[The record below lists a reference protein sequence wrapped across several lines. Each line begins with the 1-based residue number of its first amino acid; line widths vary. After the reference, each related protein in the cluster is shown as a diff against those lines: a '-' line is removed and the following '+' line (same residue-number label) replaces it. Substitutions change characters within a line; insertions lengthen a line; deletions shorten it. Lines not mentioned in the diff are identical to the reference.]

1 MSKEYF
7 YSRNICCSEITEHP
21 DHYLAKF
28 VICDFSVNGNQVA
41 LNRDTI
47 ESWMSTLVGN
57 PLVGKLVVAPKGELD
72 FSGHN
77 MKVVTR
83 KDSEGNEY
91 KTAEFDTD
99 AFGCFQSVGIEKID
113 DTDFIVAS
121 CKIWKRYPKACA
133 TILRRIESGTLN
145 TSWEIDV
152 LKAHKGI
159 VGGRMAKIIDDGVF
173 TAHCLLGA
181 NVEPAYKCSK
191 LLEVAETDFGLELA
205 NAYIEDTKEISNIES
220 NEKEAKN
227 LELNKDKETQTAQ
240 VEPTEPE
247 QAEQTPAGEPDAAPA
262 TEPTTPAEPDVQTS
276 EEGGETPPP
285 TEPETG
291 AEPAGEPEPEST
303 HETSSLTGH
312 DLYEKLNEAVVKFN
326 SDMYLAEVFPED
338 HTIWCKKF
346 GRCMNDLDY
355 IMFSYTV
362 EGNDVSLGEPQNIT
376 LTVSISDVNT
386 KIAELNNTIASL
398 NTELQSVKEEVA
410 SLTPYKD
417 QAEKAEAEKAAAELA
432 QKKEDLRQ
440 YAISSK
446 MITEAEV
453 SEGGDYASLIENL
466 DETGIKSVIAERCV
480 EAAKKAP
487 AEKKIET
494 SEVHKPES
502 IKLNLNETKY
512 DANASDVKSIMRKVI
527 WGE

>member
-83 KDSEGNEY
+83 KDDDGNEY

-99 AFGCFQSVGIEKID
+99 AFGSFQSVGIEKID

-227 LELNKDKETQTAQ
+227 LKLNKDKETQTAQ
-240 VEPTEPE
+240 VENPTE
-247 QAEQTPAGEPDAAPA
+247 
-262 TEPTTPAEPDVQTS
+262 
-276 EEGGETPPP
+276 

-291 AEPAGEPEPEST
+291 TEPAGEPEPEST
-303 HETSSLTGH
+303 TETSSLTDR
-312 DLYEKLNEAVVKFN
+312 DLYMKLEDAVSKIS
-326 SDMYLAEVFPED
+326 SDYYMTDVFPED
-338 HTIWCKKF
+338 HTIWCKKW
-346 GRCMNDLDY
+346 GYTNELDY
-355 IMFSYTV
+355 IMFPYTV
-362 EGNDVSLGEPQNIT
+362 EGDEVSLGEPQNIT

-398 NTELQSVKEEVA
+398 NTELQSAKEEVA

-417 QAEKAEAEKAAAELA
+417 QAEKEEAEKAAAELA

-440 YAISSK
+440 YAISSN

-453 SEGGDYASLIENL
+453 SEGGNYASLIEDLN
-466 DETGIKSVIAERCV
+466 ETGIKSVIAERCV
-480 EAAKKAP
+480 EAAKKAS

-494 SEVHKPES
+494 SEVHKSES

-512 DANASDVKSIMRKVI
+512 NTTNANKRDAWREYLGK
-527 WGE
+527 

>member
-41 LNRDTI
+41 LNRETI
-47 ESWMSTLVGN
+47 ERWMSTLVGN

-83 KDSEGNEY
+83 KDADGNEY

-99 AFGCFQSVGIEKID
+99 AFGSFQSVGIEKID

-220 NEKEAKN
+220 NETDAEKLK
-227 LELNKDKETQTAQ
+227 LNKDKETQTAQ
-240 VEPTEPE
+240 VENPTETE
-247 QAEQTPAGEPDAAPA
+247 QAEQTATEST

-285 TEPETG
+285 TEPETST
-291 AEPAGEPEPEST
+291 EPAGEPEPEST
-303 HETSSLTGH
+303 TETSSLTGR
-312 DLYEKLNEAVVKFN
+312 DLYMKLEDAVSKIS
-326 SDMYLAEVFPED
+326 SDYYMTDMFPED
-338 HTIWCKKF
+338 HTIWCKKW
-346 GRCMNDLDY
+346 GYMNELDY
-355 IMFSYTV
+355 IMFPYTV
-362 EGNDVSLGEPQNIT
+362 EGDEVSLGEPQNIT
-376 LTVSISDVNT
+376 LTVSVSQVNT
-386 KIAELNNTIASL
+386 KIDELNKTVASL
-398 NTELQSVKEEVA
+398 NTELQSAKDEIAE
-410 SLTPYKD
+410 LTPYKE
-417 QAEKAEAEKAAAELA
+417 QAEKAAAEKAEAELA
-432 QKKEDLRQ
+432 QKKENLRQ

-446 MITEAEV
+446 MITEAELTG
-453 SEGGDYASLIENL
+453 EGEFASMIENL
-466 DETGIKSVIAERCV
+466 DEAGINGVIASRCV

-494 SEVHKPES
+494 SEVHKSES

-512 DANASDVKSIMRKVI
+512 NTTNANKRDAWREYLGK
-527 WGE
+527 

>member
-83 KDSEGNEY
+83 KDDDGNEY

-99 AFGCFQSVGIEKID
+99 AFGSFQSVGIEKID

-227 LELNKDKETQTAQ
+227 LKLNKDKETQTAQ
-240 VEPTEPE
+240 VEPTKPE
-247 QAEQTPAGEPDAAPA
+247 QAEKTPVGEPDAAPVI
-262 TEPTTPAEPDVQTS
+262 EPTTPAEPDVQTS

-291 AEPAGEPEPEST
+291 TELAGEPEPAP
-303 HETSSLTGH
+303 ETSSLTGR
-312 DLYEKLNEAVVKFN
+312 DLYMKLEDAVSKIS
-326 SDMYLAEVFPED
+326 SDYYMTDMFPED
-338 HTIWCKKF
+338 HTIWCKKW
-346 GRCMNDLDY
+346 GYMNELDY
-355 IMFSYTV
+355 IMFPYTV
-362 EGNDVSLGEPQNIT
+362 EGDEVSLGEPQNIT
-376 LTVSISDVNT
+376 LTVSVSQVNT
-386 KIAELNNTIASL
+386 KIDELNKTVASL
-398 NTELQSVKEEVA
+398 NTELQSAKDEIAE
-410 SLTPYKD
+410 LTPYKE
-417 QAEKAEAEKAAAELA
+417 QAEKAAAEKAEAELA
-432 QKKEDLRQ
+432 QRKENLRQ

-446 MITEAEV
+446 MITEAELTG
-453 SEGGDYASLIENL
+453 EGEFASMIENL
-466 DETGIKSVIAERCV
+466 DEAGINGVIASRCV
-480 EAAKKAP
+480 EAAKNAKP

-512 DANASDVKSIMRKVI
+512 NTTNANERDAWREYLGK
-527 WGE
+527 

>member
-28 VICDFSVNGNQVA
+28 VICDFSVNGNQTA

-47 ESWMSTLVGN
+47 ENWMDTLVGN
-57 PLVGKLVVAPKGELD
+57 PLVGKLVVAPRGELD

-77 MKVVTR
+77 MKIVTR
-83 KDSEGNEY
+83 KDNDGNEY

-99 AFGCFQSVGIEKID
+99 AFGSFQSVDIEKID

-133 TILRRIESGTLN
+133 TILRRIENGTLN

-152 LKAHKGI
+152 LQSHKGI
-159 VGGRMAKIIDDGVF
+159 VDGRMAKIIDDGVF

-205 NAYIEDTKEISNIES
+205 NAYIEDTKEISNKES

-240 VEPTEPE
+240 VENPTAE
-247 QAEQTPAGEPDAAPA
+247 QAEQNPAEVQTA
-262 TEPTTPAEPDVQTS
+262 EPTTPAEPDVQTS

-285 TEPETG
+285 
-291 AEPAGEPEPEST
+291 AEPDGEPEPEPEST
-303 HETSSLTGH
+303 PETSALTGH
-312 DLYEKLNEAVVKFN
+312 DLYGKLSEAVRKFN
-326 SDMYLAEVFPED
+326 SDMYLVDIFPEE
-338 HTIWCKKF
+338 HNIWCKNF
-346 GRCMNDLDY
+346 SNRMNDLDY

-362 EGNDVSLGEPQNIT
+362 EGNEVSLGEPQNIT
-376 LTVSISDVNT
+376 LTVSVSQVNT
-386 KIAELNNTIASL
+386 KIDELNKTVASL
-398 NTELQSVKEEVA
+398 NTELQSAKDEIAE
-410 SLTPYKD
+410 LTPYKE
-417 QAEKAEAEKAAAELA
+417 QAEKAAAEKAEAELA
-432 QKKEDLRQ
+432 QKKENLRQ

-446 MITEAEV
+446 MITEAELTG
-453 SEGGDYASLIENL
+453 EGEFASMIENL
-466 DETGIKSVIAERCV
+466 DEAGINGVIASRCV
-480 EAAKKAP
+480 EAAKNAKP
-487 AEKKIET
+487 AEKTVET
-494 SEVHKPES
+494 SEVHKPEV
-502 IKLNLNETKY
+502 KVNLNESKY
-512 DANASDVKSIMRKVI
+512 TDSAKKQRDAWREYLGK
-527 WGE
+527 

>member
-41 LNRDTI
+41 LNRETI
-47 ESWMSTLVGN
+47 ERWMSTLVGN

-83 KDSEGNEY
+83 KDADGNEY

-99 AFGCFQSVGIEKID
+99 AFGSFQSVGIEKID

-227 LELNKDKETQTAQ
+227 LKLNKDKETQTAQ
-240 VEPTEPE
+240 VENPTETE
-247 QAEQTPAGEPDAAPA
+247 QAEQTATEST

-285 TEPETG
+285 TEPEIST
-291 AEPAGEPEPEST
+291 EPAGEPEPEST
-303 HETSSLTGH
+303 TETSSLTGR
-312 DLYEKLNEAVVKFN
+312 DLYMKLEDAVSKIS
-326 SDMYLAEVFPED
+326 SDYYMTDMFPED
-338 HTIWCKKF
+338 HTIWCKKW
-346 GRCMNDLDY
+346 GYMNELDY
-355 IMFSYTV
+355 IMFPYTV
-362 EGNDVSLGEPQNIT
+362 EGDEVSLGEPQNIT
-376 LTVSISDVNT
+376 LTVSVSQVNT
-386 KIAELNNTIASL
+386 KIDELNKTVASL
-398 NTELQSVKEEVA
+398 NTELQSAKDEIAE
-410 SLTPYKD
+410 LTPYKE
-417 QAEKAEAEKAAAELA
+417 QAEKAAAEKAEAELA
-432 QKKEDLRQ
+432 QKKENLRQ

-446 MITEAEV
+446 MITEAELTG
-453 SEGGDYASLIENL
+453 EGEFASMIENL
-466 DETGIKSVIAERCV
+466 DEAGINGVIASRCV

-494 SEVHKPES
+494 SEVHKSES

-512 DANASDVKSIMRKVI
+512 NTTNANKRDAWREYLGK
-527 WGE
+527 

>member
-57 PLVGKLVVAPKGELD
+57 PLVGKLVVVPKGELD

-83 KDSEGNEY
+83 KDDDGNEY

-99 AFGCFQSVGIEKID
+99 AFGSFQSVGIEKID

-247 QAEQTPAGEPDAAPA
+247 QAEKAA
-262 TEPTTPAEPDVQTS
+262 TESTTKPTTPAEPVIQTS

-291 AEPAGEPEPEST
+291 TEPAGDPEPAPEI
-303 HETSSLTGH
+303 SSLTGR
-312 DLYEKLNEAVVKFN
+312 DLYMKLEDAVSKIS
-326 SDMYLAEVFPED
+326 SDYYMTDMFPED
-338 HTIWCKKF
+338 HTIWCKKW
-346 GRCMNDLDY
+346 GRMNELDY
-355 IMFSYTV
+355 IMFPYTV
-362 EGNDVSLGEPQNIT
+362 EGDEVSLGEPQNIT
-376 LTVSISDVNT
+376 LTVSISQVNT
-386 KIAELNNTIASL
+386 KIAELNGTIASL
-398 NTELQSVKEEVA
+398 NTELQSAKEEVA

-432 QKKEDLRQ
+432 QKKENLRQ
-440 YAISSK
+440 YALSSK

-453 SEGGDYASLIENL
+453 SEGGNYASLIENL

-480 EAAKKAP
+480 EAAKKAHT
-487 AEKKIET
+487 EKKIET

-512 DANASDVKSIMRKVI
+512 NTTNANKRDAWREYLGK
-527 WGE
+527 

>member
-83 KDSEGNEY
+83 KDDDGNEY

-99 AFGCFQSVGIEKID
+99 AFGSFQSVGIEKID

-159 VGGRMAKIIDDGVF
+159 VDGRMAKIIDDGVF

-227 LELNKDKETQTAQ
+227 LELNKDNETQTAQ
-240 VEPTEPE
+240 VENPTETE
-247 QAEQTPAGEPDAAPA
+247 QAEKTATEST

-276 EEGGETPPP
+276 EEGGEPTPP

-291 AEPAGEPEPEST
+291 TEPAGESDPTP
-303 HETSSLTGH
+303 ETSSLTGR
-312 DLYEKLNEAVVKFN
+312 DLYMKLEDAVSKIS
-326 SDMYLAEVFPED
+326 SDYYMTDMFPED
-338 HTIWCKKF
+338 HTIWCKKW
-346 GRCMNDLDY
+346 GYMNELDY
-355 IMFSYTV
+355 IMFPYTV
-362 EGNDVSLGEPQNIT
+362 EDDEVSLGEPQNIT

-398 NTELQSVKEEVA
+398 NTELQSAKEEVA
-410 SLTPYKD
+410 SLAPYKD

-432 QKKEDLRQ
+432 QKKENLRQ
-440 YAISSK
+440 YALSSK

-453 SEGGDYASLIENL
+453 SEGGNYASLIENL

-512 DANASDVKSIMRKVI
+512 NTTNANKRDAWREYLGK
-527 WGE
+527 

>member
-28 VICDFSVNGNQVA
+28 IICDFSVNGNQVA

-83 KDSEGNEY
+83 KDDDGNEY

-99 AFGCFQSVGIEKID
+99 AFGSFQSVGIEKID

-247 QAEQTPAGEPDAAPA
+247 QAEKAA
-262 TEPTTPAEPDVQTS
+262 TESTTKPTTPAEPVIQTS

-291 AEPAGEPEPEST
+291 TEPAGDPEPAPEI
-303 HETSSLTGH
+303 SSLTGR
-312 DLYEKLNEAVVKFN
+312 DLYMKLEDAVSKIS
-326 SDMYLAEVFPED
+326 SDYYMTDMFPED
-338 HTIWCKKF
+338 HTIWCKKW
-346 GRCMNDLDY
+346 GRMNELDY
-355 IMFSYTV
+355 IMFPYTV
-362 EGNDVSLGEPQNIT
+362 EGDEVSLGEPQNIT
-376 LTVSISDVNT
+376 LTVSISQVNT
-386 KIAELNNTIASL
+386 KIAELNGTIASL
-398 NTELQSVKEEVA
+398 NTELQSAKEEVA

-432 QKKEDLRQ
+432 QKKENLRQ
-440 YAISSK
+440 YALSSK

-453 SEGGDYASLIENL
+453 SEGGNYASLIENL

-480 EAAKKAP
+480 EAAKKAHT
-487 AEKKIET
+487 EKKIET

-512 DANASDVKSIMRKVI
+512 NTTNANKRDAWREYLGK
-527 WGE
+527 

>member
-41 LNRDTI
+41 LNRETI

-83 KDSEGNEY
+83 KDDDGNEY

-99 AFGCFQSVGIEKID
+99 AFGSFQSVGIEKID

-191 LLEVAETDFGLELA
+191 
-205 NAYIEDTKEISNIES
+205 
-220 NEKEAKN
+220 
-227 LELNKDKETQTAQ
+227 Q
-240 VEPTEPE
+240 VEPTKPE
-247 QAEQTPAGEPDAAPA
+247 QAEKTPVGEPDAAPV

-291 AEPAGEPEPEST
+291 TEPAGEPEPAP
-303 HETSSLTGH
+303 ETSSLTGR
-312 DLYEKLNEAVVKFN
+312 DLYMKLEDAVSKIS
-326 SDMYLAEVFPED
+326 SDYYMTDMFPED
-338 HTIWCKKF
+338 HTIWCKKW
-346 GRCMNDLDY
+346 GYMNELDY
-355 IMFSYTV
+355 IMFPYTV
-362 EGNDVSLGEPQNIT
+362 EGDEVSLGEPQNIT
-376 LTVSISDVNT
+376 LTVSVSQVNT
-386 KIAELNNTIASL
+386 KIDELNKTVASL
-398 NTELQSVKEEVA
+398 NTELQSAKDEIAE
-410 SLTPYKD
+410 LTPYKE
-417 QAEKAEAEKAAAELA
+417 QAEKAAAEKAEAELA
-432 QKKEDLRQ
+432 QKKENLRQ

-446 MITEAEV
+446 MITEAELTG
-453 SEGGDYASLIENL
+453 EGEFASMIENL
-466 DETGIKSVIAERCV
+466 DEAGINGVIASRCV
-480 EAAKKAP
+480 EAAKDAKP
-487 AEKKIET
+487 AEKNIET

-512 DANASDVKSIMRKVI
+512 NTTNANKRDAWREYLGK
-527 WGE
+527 

>member
-83 KDSEGNEY
+83 KDDDGNEY

-99 AFGCFQSVGIEKID
+99 AFGSFQSVGIKKID

-227 LELNKDKETQTAQ
+227 LKLNKDKETQTAQ

-247 QAEQTPAGEPDAAPA
+247 QAEKAA
-262 TEPTTPAEPDVQTS
+262 TESTTKPTTPAEPVIQTS

-291 AEPAGEPEPEST
+291 TEPAGDPEPAPEI
-303 HETSSLTGH
+303 SSLTGR
-312 DLYEKLNEAVVKFN
+312 DLYMKLEDAVSKIS
-326 SDMYLAEVFPED
+326 SDYYMTDMFPED
-338 HTIWCKKF
+338 HTIWCKKW
-346 GRCMNDLDY
+346 GRMNELDY
-355 IMFSYTV
+355 IMFPYTV
-362 EGNDVSLGEPQNIT
+362 EGDEVSLGEPQNIT
-376 LTVSISDVNT
+376 LTVSISQVNT
-386 KIAELNNTIASL
+386 KIAELNGTIASL
-398 NTELQSVKEEVA
+398 NTELQSAKEEVA

-432 QKKEDLRQ
+432 QKKENLRQ
-440 YAISSK
+440 YALSSK

-453 SEGGDYASLIENL
+453 SEGGNYASLIENL

-480 EAAKKAP
+480 EAAKKAHT
-487 AEKKIET
+487 EKKIET

-512 DANASDVKSIMRKVI
+512 NTTNANKRDAWREYLGK
-527 WGE
+527 

>member
-7 YSRNICCSEITEHP
+7 YSRNICCSQIEEYS
-21 DHYLAKF
+21 DHHLAKF

-47 ESWMSTLVGN
+47 ESWMSTLIGK

-77 MKVVTR
+77 MKIVTR
-83 KDSEGNEY
+83 KDDEGNEY

-99 AFGCFQSVGIEKID
+99 AFGSFQSVGIEKID

-121 CKIWKRYPKACA
+121 CQIWKRYPKACA
-133 TILRRIESGTLN
+133 TILRRIEAGTLN

-152 LKAHKGI
+152 LKSHKGI

-205 NAYIEDTKEISNIES
+205 NAYIEDTKEISNKES

-227 LELNKDKETQTAQ
+227 LELNKDKETPTSQ
-240 VEPTEPE
+240 VESTEPE
-247 QAEQTPAGEPDAAPA
+247 QAEKTPAGEPETEPT

-285 TEPETG
+285 AEPATG
-291 AEPAGEPEPEST
+291 TEPAGEPVPAPAI
-303 HETSSLTGH
+303 SSLTCH
-312 DLYEKLNEAVVKFN
+312 DLMNKLSEAVFKVN
-326 SDMYLAEVFPED
+326 SDMYLMEMFPEE
-338 HTIWCKKF
+338 HTIWCKKY
-346 GRCMNDLDY
+346 GRMNDLDY
-355 IMFSYTV
+355 VMFSYTV
-362 EGNDVSLGEPQNIT
+362 ENGEVSLGEPQDIT
-376 LTVSISDVNT
+376 LTVSVSQVNT
-386 KIAELNNTIASL
+386 KIAELNDTIASL
-398 NTELQSVKEEVA
+398 NTELQTAKEEVA
-410 SLTPYKD
+410 SLTPYKE

-432 QKKEDLRQ
+432 QKKANLRQ
-440 YAISSK
+440 YAVSSK
-446 MITEAEV
+446 LITENEV
-453 SEGGDYASLIENL
+453 AEGGEYASLIENL
-466 DETGIKSVIAERCV
+466 DEAGIKNVIAERCV

-487 AEKKIET
+487 AEKHVET
-494 SEVHKPES
+494 SEAHKPEV
-502 IKLNLNETKY
+502 KVNLNESKYTTNGTKR
-512 DANASDVKSIMRKVI
+512 DAWREYLGK
-527 WGE
+527 

>member
-41 LNRDTI
+41 LNRETI
-47 ESWMSTLVGN
+47 ESWMGTLVGN

-83 KDSEGNEY
+83 KDADGNEY

-99 AFGCFQSVGIEKID
+99 AFGSFQSVGIEKID

-240 VEPTEPE
+240 VENPTEI
-247 QAEQTPAGEPDAAPA
+247 EQTATEST
-262 TEPTTPAEPDVQTS
+262 TEPTTPAEPDIQTS

-291 AEPAGEPEPEST
+291 TEPTGEPEHAP
-303 HETSSLTGH
+303 ETSSLTGH

-362 EGNDVSLGEPQNIT
+362 EGNEVSLGEPQHIT
-376 LTVSISDVNT
+376 LTVSISQVNA

-398 NTELQSVKEEVA
+398 NTELQSAKEEVA

-417 QAEKAEAEKAAAELA
+417 QAEKEAAEKAAAELA

-453 SEGGDYASLIENL
+453 SEGGNYASLIDNL
-466 DETGIKSVIAERCV
+466 DEAGINGVIASRCV
-480 EAAKKAP
+480 EAAKNAKP
-487 AEKKIET
+487 AEKNIET

-512 DANASDVKSIMRKVI
+512 STTNANKRDAWREYLGK
-527 WGE
+527 

>member
-83 KDSEGNEY
+83 KDDDGNEY

-99 AFGCFQSVGIEKID
+99 AFGSFQSVGIEKID

-205 NAYIEDTKEISNIES
+205 NAYIEDTKGISNIEF

-227 LELNKDKETQTAQ
+227 LKLNKDKETQTAQ
-240 VEPTEPE
+240 VEPTESE
-247 QAEQTPAGEPDAAPA
+247 QAEKTPVGEPDAAPV

-285 TEPETG
+285 TEL
-291 AEPAGEPEPEST
+291 AGEPEPAP
-303 HETSSLTGH
+303 ETSSLTGR
-312 DLYEKLNEAVVKFN
+312 DLYMKLEDAVSKIS
-326 SDMYLAEVFPED
+326 SDYYMTDMFPED
-338 HTIWCKKF
+338 HTIWCKKW
-346 GRCMNDLDY
+346 GYMNELDY
-355 IMFSYTV
+355 IMFPYTV
-362 EGNDVSLGEPQNIT
+362 EGDEVSLGEPQNIT
-376 LTVSISDVNT
+376 LTVSVSQVNT
-386 KIAELNNTIASL
+386 KIDELNKTVASL
-398 NTELQSVKEEVA
+398 NTELQSAKDEIAE
-410 SLTPYKD
+410 LTPYKE
-417 QAEKAEAEKAAAELA
+417 QAEKAAAEKAEAELA
-432 QKKEDLRQ
+432 QRKENLRQ

-446 MITEAEV
+446 MITEAELTG
-453 SEGGDYASLIENL
+453 EGEFASMIENL
-466 DETGIKSVIAERCV
+466 DEAGINGVIASRCV
-480 EAAKKAP
+480 EAAKNAKP

-512 DANASDVKSIMRKVI
+512 NTTNANKRDAWREYLGK
-527 WGE
+527 

>member
-83 KDSEGNEY
+83 KDDDGNEY

-99 AFGCFQSVGIEKID
+99 AFGSFQSVGIEKID

-159 VGGRMAKIIDDGVF
+159 VDGRMAKIIDDGVF

-227 LELNKDKETQTAQ
+227 LELNKDKGTQTAQ
-240 VEPTEPE
+240 VENQTETE
-247 QAEQTPAGEPDAAPA
+247 QAEQTTTEST

-291 AEPAGEPEPEST
+291 TEPAP
-303 HETSSLTGH
+303 ETSSLTGR
-312 DLYEKLNEAVVKFN
+312 DLYMKLEDAVSKIS
-326 SDMYLAEVFPED
+326 SDYYMTDMFPED
-338 HTIWCKKF
+338 HTIWCKKW
-346 GRCMNDLDY
+346 GYMNELDY
-355 IMFSYTV
+355 IMFPYTV
-362 EGNDVSLGEPQNIT
+362 EGDEVSLGEPQNIT

-398 NTELQSVKEEVA
+398 NTELQSAKEKVA
-410 SLTPYKD
+410 SLAPYKD

-440 YAISSK
+440 YALSSK

-453 SEGGDYASLIENL
+453 SEGGNYASLIENL

-487 AEKKIET
+487 VEKKIET

-512 DANASDVKSIMRKVI
+512 NTTNANKRDAWREYLGK
-527 WGE
+527 

>member
-83 KDSEGNEY
+83 KDDDGNEY

-99 AFGCFQSVGIEKID
+99 AFGSFQSVGIEKID

-220 NEKEAKN
+220 NKKEAKN
-227 LELNKDKETQTAQ
+227 LKLNKDKETQTAQ
-240 VEPTEPE
+240 VEPTKTE
-247 QAEQTPAGEPDAAPA
+247 QAEKTPVGEPDAAPV

-276 EEGGETPPP
+276 EEGGGTPPP
-285 TEPETG
+285 TEPAG
-291 AEPAGEPEPEST
+291 DPEPAPEI
-303 HETSSLTGH
+303 SSLTGR
-312 DLYEKLNEAVVKFN
+312 DLYMKLEDAVSKIS
-326 SDMYLAEVFPED
+326 SDYYMTDMFPED
-338 HTIWCKKF
+338 HTIWCKKW
-346 GRCMNDLDY
+346 GRMNELDY
-355 IMFSYTV
+355 IMFPYTV
-362 EGNDVSLGEPQNIT
+362 EGDEVSLGEPQNIT
-376 LTVSISDVNT
+376 LTVSVSQVNT
-386 KIAELNNTIASL
+386 KIDELNKTVASL
-398 NTELQSVKEEVA
+398 NTELQSAKDEIAE
-410 SLTPYKD
+410 LTPYKE
-417 QAEKAEAEKAAAELA
+417 QAEKAAAEKAEAELA
-432 QKKEDLRQ
+432 QRKENLRQ

-446 MITEAEV
+446 MITEAELTG
-453 SEGGDYASLIENL
+453 EGEFASMIENL
-466 DETGIKSVIAERCV
+466 DEAGINGVIASRCV
-480 EAAKKAP
+480 EAAKNAKP

-512 DANASDVKSIMRKVI
+512 NTTNANKRDAWREYLGK
-527 WGE
+527 

>member
-83 KDSEGNEY
+83 KDNDGNEY

-99 AFGCFQSVGIEKID
+99 AFGSFQSVGIERID

-205 NAYIEDTKEISNIES
+205 NAYIEDTKEISNTES

-240 VEPTEPE
+240 VEPTP
-247 QAEQTPAGEPDAAPA
+247 
-262 TEPTTPAEPDVQTS
+262 
-276 EEGGETPPP
+276 
-285 TEPETG
+285 
-291 AEPAGEPEPEST
+291 
-303 HETSSLTGH
+303 ETSSLTV
-312 DLYEKLNEAVVKFN
+312 DDIMSKLQMEVRKIN
-326 SDMYLAEVFPED
+326 SDMYLVEMFPED
-338 HTIWCKKF
+338 HTIWCKKY
-346 GRCMNDLDY
+346 GPINDLDY
-355 IMFSYTV
+355 IMFPYTV
-362 EGNDVSLGEPQNIT
+362 EGNEVSLGEPQNIT
-376 LTVSISDVNT
+376 LVVSISQVNT
-386 KIAELNNTIASL
+386 KIAELNSTIASL
-398 NTELQSVKEEVA
+398 NTELQSAKEEVA

-417 QAEKAEAEKAAAELA
+417 QAEKEEAEKAAAELA

-440 YAISSK
+440 YALSSK

-453 SEGGDYASLIENL
+453 SEGGNHASLIENL

-480 EAAKKAP
+480 EAAKKAS

-494 SEVHKPES
+494 SEVHKSES

-512 DANASDVKSIMRKVI
+512 NTTSANKRDAWREYLGK
-527 WGE
+527 

>member
-83 KDSEGNEY
+83 KDDDGNEY

-99 AFGCFQSVGIEKID
+99 AFGSFQSVGIEKID

-247 QAEQTPAGEPDAAPA
+247 QAEKAA
-262 TEPTTPAEPDVQTS
+262 TESTTKPTTPAEPVIQTS

-291 AEPAGEPEPEST
+291 TEPAGDPEPAPEI
-303 HETSSLTGH
+303 SSLTGR
-312 DLYEKLNEAVVKFN
+312 DLYMKLEDAVSKIS
-326 SDMYLAEVFPED
+326 SDYYMTDMFPED
-338 HTIWCKKF
+338 HTIWCKKW
-346 GRCMNDLDY
+346 GRMNELDY
-355 IMFSYTV
+355 IMFPYTV
-362 EGNDVSLGEPQNIT
+362 EGDEVSLGEPQNIT
-376 LTVSISDVNT
+376 LTVSISQVNT
-386 KIAELNNTIASL
+386 KIAELNGTIASL
-398 NTELQSVKEEVA
+398 NTELQSAKEEVA

-432 QKKEDLRQ
+432 QKKENLRQ
-440 YAISSK
+440 YALSSK

-453 SEGGDYASLIENL
+453 SEGGNYASLIDNL

-512 DANASDVKSIMRKVI
+512 NTTSANKRDAWREYLGK
-527 WGE
+527 

>member
-28 VICDFSVNGNQVA
+28 IICDFSVNGNQVA
-41 LNRDTI
+41 LNRETI

-83 KDSEGNEY
+83 KDADGNEY

-99 AFGCFQSVGIEKID
+99 AFGSFQSVGIEKID

-227 LELNKDKETQTAQ
+227 LELNKDKETQAAQ
-240 VEPTEPE
+240 VENQTETE
-247 QAEQTPAGEPDAAPA
+247 QAEQTTTEST

-285 TEPETG
+285 TEPETST
-291 AEPAGEPEPEST
+291 EPAGEPEPEST
-303 HETSSLTGH
+303 TETSSLTGR
-312 DLYEKLNEAVVKFN
+312 DLYMKLEDAVSKIS
-326 SDMYLAEVFPED
+326 SDYYMTDMFPED
-338 HTIWCKKF
+338 HTIWCKKW
-346 GRCMNDLDY
+346 GYMNELDY
-355 IMFSYTV
+355 IMFPYTV
-362 EGNDVSLGEPQNIT
+362 EGDEVSLDEPQNIT
-376 LTVSISDVNT
+376 LTVSVSQVNT
-386 KIAELNNTIASL
+386 KIDELNKTVASL
-398 NTELQSVKEEVA
+398 NTELQSAKDEIAE
-410 SLTPYKD
+410 LTPYKE
-417 QAEKAEAEKAAAELA
+417 QAEKAAAEKAEAELA
-432 QKKEDLRQ
+432 QKKENLRQ

-446 MITEAEV
+446 MITEAELTG
-453 SEGGDYASLIENL
+453 EGEFASMIENL
-466 DETGIKSVIAERCV
+466 DEAGINGVIASRCV
-480 EAAKKAP
+480 EAAKNAKP
-487 AEKKIET
+487 AEKNIET

-512 DANASDVKSIMRKVI
+512 NTTNANKRDAWREYLGK
-527 WGE
+527 

>member
-28 VICDFSVNGNQVA
+28 IICDFSVNGNQVA
-41 LNRDTI
+41 LNRETI

-83 KDSEGNEY
+83 KDADGNEY

-99 AFGCFQSVGIEKID
+99 AFGSFQSVGIEKID

-227 LELNKDKETQTAQ
+227 LELNKDKETQAAQ
-240 VEPTEPE
+240 VENQTETE
-247 QAEQTPAGEPDAAPA
+247 QAEQTTTEST

-285 TEPETG
+285 TEPETST
-291 AEPAGEPEPEST
+291 EPAGEPEPEST
-303 HETSSLTGH
+303 TETSSLTGR
-312 DLYEKLNEAVVKFN
+312 DLYMKLEDAVSKIS
-326 SDMYLAEVFPED
+326 SDYYMTDMFPED
-338 HTIWCKKF
+338 HTIWCKKW
-346 GRCMNDLDY
+346 GYMNELDY
-355 IMFSYTV
+355 IMFPYTV
-362 EGNDVSLGEPQNIT
+362 EGDEVSLGEPQNIT
-376 LTVSISDVNT
+376 LTVSVSQVNT
-386 KIAELNNTIASL
+386 KIDELNKTVASL
-398 NTELQSVKEEVA
+398 NTELQSAKDEIAE
-410 SLTPYKD
+410 LTPYKE
-417 QAEKAEAEKAAAELA
+417 QAEKAVAEKAEAELA
-432 QKKEDLRQ
+432 QKKENLRQ

-446 MITEAEV
+446 MITEAELTG
-453 SEGGDYASLIENL
+453 EGEFASMIENL
-466 DETGIKSVIAERCV
+466 DEAGINGVIASRCV
-480 EAAKKAP
+480 EAAKNAKP
-487 AEKKIET
+487 AEKNIET

-512 DANASDVKSIMRKVI
+512 NTTNANKRDAWREYLGK
-527 WGE
+527 

>member
-41 LNRDTI
+41 LNRETI

-83 KDSEGNEY
+83 KDADGNEY

-99 AFGCFQSVGIEKID
+99 AFGSFQSVGIEKID

-240 VEPTEPE
+240 VENPTEI
-247 QAEQTPAGEPDAAPA
+247 EQTATEST
-262 TEPTTPAEPDVQTS
+262 TEPTTPAEPDIQTS

-291 AEPAGEPEPEST
+291 TEPTGEPEPAP
-303 HETSSLTGH
+303 ETSSLTGH

-362 EGNDVSLGEPQNIT
+362 EGNEVSLGEPQHIT

-386 KIAELNNTIASL
+386 KIAELNSTIASL

-440 YAISSK
+440 YAISSR

-453 SEGGDYASLIENL
+453 SEDGNYASLIENL

-512 DANASDVKSIMRKVI
+512 NTTNANKRDAWREYLGK
-527 WGE
+527 

>member
-41 LNRDTI
+41 LNRETI

-83 KDSEGNEY
+83 KDADGNEY

-99 AFGCFQSVGIEKID
+99 AFGSFQSVGIEKID

-227 LELNKDKETQTAQ
+227 LKLNKNKETQTAQ
-240 VEPTEPE
+240 IENPTEIE
-247 QAEQTPAGEPDAAPA
+247 QAEQTATEST

-291 AEPAGEPEPEST
+291 TEPAGEHEPAP
-303 HETSSLTGH
+303 ETSSLTGR
-312 DLYEKLNEAVVKFN
+312 DLYMKLEDAVSKIS
-326 SDMYLAEVFPED
+326 SDYYMTDMFPED
-338 HTIWCKKF
+338 HTIWCKKC
-346 GRCMNDLDY
+346 GYMNELDY
-355 IMFSYTV
+355 IMFPYTV
-362 EGNDVSLGEPQNIT
+362 EGDEVSLGEPQNIT

-398 NTELQSVKEEVA
+398 NTELQSAKEKVA
-410 SLTPYKD
+410 SLAPYKD

-440 YAISSK
+440 YALSSK

-453 SEGGDYASLIENL
+453 SEGGNYASLIENL

-494 SEVHKPES
+494 SEVYKPES

-512 DANASDVKSIMRKVI
+512 NTTSANKRDAWREYLGK
-527 WGE
+527 E

>member
-41 LNRDTI
+41 LNRETI

-83 KDSEGNEY
+83 KDADGNEY

-99 AFGCFQSVGIEKID
+99 AFGSFQSVGIEKID

-227 LELNKDKETQTAQ
+227 LKLNKDKETQTAQ
-240 VEPTEPE
+240 VENPTETE
-247 QAEQTPAGEPDAAPA
+247 QAEQTATEST

-285 TEPETG
+285 TEPETST
-291 AEPAGEPEPEST
+291 EPAGEPEPEST
-303 HETSSLTGH
+303 TETSSLTGR
-312 DLYEKLNEAVVKFN
+312 DLYMKLEDAVSKIS
-326 SDMYLAEVFPED
+326 SDYYMTDMFPED
-338 HTIWCKKF
+338 HTIWCKKW
-346 GRCMNDLDY
+346 GYMNELDY
-355 IMFSYTV
+355 IMFPYTV
-362 EGNDVSLGEPQNIT
+362 EGDEVSLGEPQNIT
-376 LTVSISDVNT
+376 LTVSVSQVNT
-386 KIAELNNTIASL
+386 KIDELNKTVASL
-398 NTELQSVKEEVA
+398 NTELQSAKDEIAE
-410 SLTPYKD
+410 LTPYKE
-417 QAEKAEAEKAAAELA
+417 QAEKAAAEKAEAELA
-432 QKKEDLRQ
+432 QKKENLRQ

-446 MITEAEV
+446 MITEAELTG
-453 SEGGDYASLIENL
+453 EGEFASMIENL
-466 DETGIKSVIAERCV
+466 DEAGINGVIASRCV

-494 SEVHKPES
+494 SEVHKSES

-512 DANASDVKSIMRKVI
+512 NTTNANKRDAWREYLGK
-527 WGE
+527 

>member
-83 KDSEGNEY
+83 KDDDGNEY

-99 AFGCFQSVGIEKID
+99 AFGSFQSVGIEKID

-159 VGGRMAKIIDDGVF
+159 VGGRIAKIIDDGVF

-240 VEPTEPE
+240 VENPTKTE
-247 QAEQTPAGEPDAAPA
+247 QAEKTATEST

-276 EEGGETPPP
+276 EEGGEPTPP

-291 AEPAGEPEPEST
+291 TEPAGESDPTP
-303 HETSSLTGH
+303 ETSSLTGR
-312 DLYEKLNEAVVKFN
+312 DLYMKLEDAVSKIS
-326 SDMYLAEVFPED
+326 SDYYMTDMFPED
-338 HTIWCKKF
+338 HTIWCKKC
-346 GRCMNDLDY
+346 GYMNELDY
-355 IMFSYTV
+355 IMFPYTV
-362 EGNDVSLGEPQNIT
+362 EDDEVSLGEPQNIT

-398 NTELQSVKEEVA
+398 NTELQSAKEEVA
-410 SLTPYKD
+410 SLAPYKD

-432 QKKEDLRQ
+432 QKKENLRQ
-440 YAISSK
+440 YALSSK

-453 SEGGDYASLIENL
+453 SEGGNYASLIENL

-512 DANASDVKSIMRKVI
+512 NTTNANKRDAWREYLGK
-527 WGE
+527 

>member
-41 LNRDTI
+41 LNRETI

-83 KDSEGNEY
+83 KDADGNEY

-99 AFGCFQSVGIEKID
+99 AFGSFQSVGIEKID

-240 VEPTEPE
+240 IENPTEIE
-247 QAEQTPAGEPDAAPA
+247 QAEQTATEST
-262 TEPTTPAEPDVQTS
+262 TEPTTQAEPDVQTS

-291 AEPAGEPEPEST
+291 TEPAGEPEPAP
-303 HETSSLTGH
+303 ETSSLTGR
-312 DLYEKLNEAVVKFN
+312 DLYMKLEDAVSKIS
-326 SDMYLAEVFPED
+326 SDYYMTDMFPED
-338 HTIWCKKF
+338 HTIWCKKR
-346 GRCMNDLDY
+346 GYMNELDY
-355 IMFSYTV
+355 IMFPYTV
-362 EGNDVSLGEPQNIT
+362 EGDEVSLGEPQNIT

-398 NTELQSVKEEVA
+398 NTELQSAKEKVA
-410 SLTPYKD
+410 SLAPYKD

-440 YAISSK
+440 YALSSK

-453 SEGGDYASLIENL
+453 SEGGNYASLIENL

-494 SEVHKPES
+494 SEVYKPES

-512 DANASDVKSIMRKVI
+512 NTTSANKRDAWREYLGK
-527 WGE
+527 E

>member
-41 LNRDTI
+41 LNRETI

-83 KDSEGNEY
+83 KDYDGNEY

-99 AFGCFQSVGIEKID
+99 AFGSFQSVGIEKID

-227 LELNKDKETQTAQ
+227 LKLNKDKETQTAQ
-240 VEPTEPE
+240 VENQTETE
-247 QAEQTPAGEPDAAPA
+247 QAEQTATEST
-262 TEPTTPAEPDVQTS
+262 TEPTTPAEPETS
-276 EEGGETPPP
+276 T
-285 TEPETG
+285 
-291 AEPAGEPEPEST
+291 EPAGEPEPEST
-303 HETSSLTGH
+303 TETSSLTGR
-312 DLYEKLNEAVVKFN
+312 DLYMKLEDAVSKIS
-326 SDMYLAEVFPED
+326 SDYYMTDMFPED
-338 HTIWCKKF
+338 HTIWCKKW
-346 GRCMNDLDY
+346 GYMNELDY
-355 IMFSYTV
+355 IMFPYTV
-362 EGNDVSLGEPQNIT
+362 EGDEVSLGEPQNIT
-376 LTVSISDVNT
+376 LTVSVSQVNT
-386 KIAELNNTIASL
+386 KIDELNKTVASL
-398 NTELQSVKEEVA
+398 NTELQSAKDEIAE
-410 SLTPYKD
+410 LTPYKE
-417 QAEKAEAEKAAAELA
+417 QAEKAAAEKAEAELA
-432 QKKEDLRQ
+432 QKKENLRQ

-446 MITEAEV
+446 MITEAELT
-453 SEGGDYASLIENL
+453 GGGEFASMIENL
-466 DETGIKSVIAERCV
+466 DEAGINGVIASRCV
-480 EAAKKAP
+480 EAAKNAKP
-487 AEKKIET
+487 AEKNIET

-512 DANASDVKSIMRKVI
+512 NTTNANKRDAWREYLGK
-527 WGE
+527 

>member
-7 YSRNICCSEITEHP
+7 YSRNICCSEVTEHP

-41 LNRDTI
+41 LNRETI

-57 PLVGKLVVAPKGELD
+57 PLVGKLVVAPRGELD

-83 KDSEGNEY
+83 KDDDGNEY

-99 AFGCFQSVGIEKID
+99 AFGSFQSVGIEKID

-240 VEPTEPE
+240 VENPTETE
-247 QAEQTPAGEPDAAPA
+247 QAEQTA
-262 TEPTTPAEPDVQTS
+262 TESTTKPTTPAEPDVQTS
-276 EEGGETPPP
+276 EEGSETPPP
-285 TEPETG
+285 TEPETST
-291 AEPAGEPEPEST
+291 EPAGEPEPEST
-303 HETSSLTGH
+303 TETSSLTGR
-312 DLYEKLNEAVVKFN
+312 DLYMKLEDAVSKIS
-326 SDMYLAEVFPED
+326 SDYYMTDMFPED
-338 HTIWCKKF
+338 HTIWCKKW
-346 GRCMNDLDY
+346 GYMNELDY
-355 IMFSYTV
+355 IMFPYTV
-362 EGNDVSLGEPQNIT
+362 EGDEVSLGEPQNIT
-376 LTVSISDVNT
+376 LTVSVSQVNT
-386 KIAELNNTIASL
+386 KIDELNKTVASL
-398 NTELQSVKEEVA
+398 NTELQSAKDEIAE
-410 SLTPYKD
+410 LTPYKE
-417 QAEKAEAEKAAAELA
+417 QAEKAAAEKAEAELA
-432 QKKEDLRQ
+432 QKKENLRQ

-446 MITEAEV
+446 MITEAELTG
-453 SEGGDYASLIENL
+453 EGEFASMIENL
-466 DETGIKSVIAERCV
+466 DEAGINGVIASRCV

-494 SEVHKPES
+494 SEVHKSES

-512 DANASDVKSIMRKVI
+512 NTTNANKRDAWREYLGK
-527 WGE
+527 

>member
-83 KDSEGNEY
+83 KDDDGNEY

-99 AFGCFQSVGIEKID
+99 AFGSFQSVGIEKID

-247 QAEQTPAGEPDAAPA
+247 QAEKAA
-262 TEPTTPAEPDVQTS
+262 TESTTKPTTPAEPVIQTS

-291 AEPAGEPEPEST
+291 TEPAGDPEPAPEI
-303 HETSSLTGH
+303 SSLTGR
-312 DLYEKLNEAVVKFN
+312 DLYMKLEDAVSKIS
-326 SDMYLAEVFPED
+326 SDYYMTDMFPED
-338 HTIWCKKF
+338 HTIWCKKW
-346 GRCMNDLDY
+346 GRMNELDY
-355 IMFSYTV
+355 IMFPYTV
-362 EGNDVSLGEPQNIT
+362 EGDEVSLGEPQNIT
-376 LTVSISDVNT
+376 LTVSISQVNT
-386 KIAELNNTIASL
+386 KIAELNGTIASL
-398 NTELQSVKEEVA
+398 NTELQSAKEEVA

-417 QAEKAEAEKAAAELA
+417 QAEKAEAEKAAVELA
-432 QKKEDLRQ
+432 QKKENLRQ
-440 YAISSK
+440 YALSSK

-453 SEGGDYASLIENL
+453 SEGGNYASLIENL

-480 EAAKKAP
+480 EAAKKAHT
-487 AEKKIET
+487 EKKIET

-512 DANASDVKSIMRKVI
+512 NTTNANKRDAWREYLGK
-527 WGE
+527 

>member
-83 KDSEGNEY
+83 KDDDGNEY

-99 AFGCFQSVGIEKID
+99 AFGSFQSVGIEKID

-227 LELNKDKETQTAQ
+227 LEPNKDKETQTAQ

-247 QAEQTPAGEPDAAPA
+247 QAEKAA
-262 TEPTTPAEPDVQTS
+262 TESTTKPTTPAEPVIQTS

-291 AEPAGEPEPEST
+291 TEPAGDPEPAPEI
-303 HETSSLTGH
+303 SSLTGR
-312 DLYEKLNEAVVKFN
+312 DLYMKLEDAVSKIS
-326 SDMYLAEVFPED
+326 SDYYMTDMFPED
-338 HTIWCKKF
+338 HTIWCKKW
-346 GRCMNDLDY
+346 GRMNELDY
-355 IMFSYTV
+355 IMFPYTV
-362 EGNDVSLGEPQNIT
+362 EGDEVSLGEPQNIT
-376 LTVSISDVNT
+376 LTVSISQVNT
-386 KIAELNNTIASL
+386 KIAELNGTIASL
-398 NTELQSVKEEVA
+398 NTELQSAKEEVA

-432 QKKEDLRQ
+432 QKKENLRQ
-440 YAISSK
+440 YALSSK

-453 SEGGDYASLIENL
+453 SEGGNYASLIENL

-480 EAAKKAP
+480 EAAKKAHT
-487 AEKKIET
+487 EKKIET

-512 DANASDVKSIMRKVI
+512 NTTNANKRDAWREYLGK
-527 WGE
+527 

>member
-83 KDSEGNEY
+83 KDDDGNEY

-99 AFGCFQSVGIEKID
+99 AFGSFQSVGIEKID

-240 VEPTEPE
+240 VENPTNTE
-247 QAEQTPAGEPDAAPA
+247 QAEKTAIEST
-262 TEPTTPAEPDVQTS
+262 TEPTTSAEPNVQTS

-285 TEPETG
+285 TEP
-291 AEPAGEPEPEST
+291 AGEPEPAP
-303 HETSSLTGH
+303 ETSSLTGR
-312 DLYEKLNEAVVKFN
+312 DLYMKLEDAVSKIS
-326 SDMYLAEVFPED
+326 SDYYMTDVFPED
-338 HTIWCKKF
+338 HTIWCKKW
-346 GRCMNDLDY
+346 GYMNELDY
-355 IMFSYTV
+355 IMFPYTV
-362 EGNDVSLGEPQNIT
+362 EGDEVSLGEPQNIT

-386 KIAELNNTIASL
+386 KIAELNSTIASL
-398 NTELQSVKEEVA
+398 NTELQSAKEEVA

-417 QAEKAEAEKAAAELA
+417 QAEKAEAEKVAAELA

-453 SEGGDYASLIENL
+453 SEGGNYASLIENL

-480 EAAKKAP
+480 EAAKKTP
-487 AEKKIET
+487 TEKKIET
-494 SEVHKPES
+494 SEVHKSES

-512 DANASDVKSIMRKVI
+512 NTISANKRDAWREYLGK
-527 WGE
+527 

>member
-83 KDSEGNEY
+83 KDDDGNEY

-99 AFGCFQSVGIEKID
+99 AFGSFQSVGIEKID

-227 LELNKDKETQTAQ
+227 LKLNKDKETQTAQ
-240 VEPTEPE
+240 VEP
-247 QAEQTPAGEPDAAPA
+247 
-262 TEPTTPAEPDVQTS
+262 
-276 EEGGETPPP
+276 
-285 TEPETG
+285 ETG
-291 AEPAGEPEPEST
+291 TEPAGEPEPEST
-303 HETSSLTGH
+303 TETSSLTGH

-326 SDMYLAEVFPED
+326 SDMYLVEMFPED
-338 HTIWCKKF
+338 HTIWCKKY
-346 GRCMNDLDY
+346 GPINDLDY
-355 IMFSYTV
+355 IMFPYTV
-362 EGNDVSLGEPQNIT
+362 EGNEVSLGEPQNIT
-376 LTVSISDVNT
+376 LVVSISQVNT
-386 KIAELNNTIASL
+386 KIAELNSTIASL
-398 NTELQSVKEEVA
+398 NTELQSAKEEVA
-410 SLTPYKD
+410 SLAPYKD

-453 SEGGDYASLIENL
+453 SEGGNYASLIENL

-487 AEKKIET
+487 TEKKIET

-512 DANASDVKSIMRKVI
+512 NTTNANKRDAWREYLGK
-527 WGE
+527 

>member
-83 KDSEGNEY
+83 KDDDGNEY

-99 AFGCFQSVGIEKID
+99 AFGSFQSVGIEKID

-240 VEPTEPE
+240 IENPTEIE
-247 QAEQTPAGEPDAAPA
+247 QAEQTATEST

-276 EEGGETPPP
+276 EEGGKTPPP

-291 AEPAGEPEPEST
+291 TEPAP
-303 HETSSLTGH
+303 ETSSLTVDDVRETHSRWVSKSGTAYQVVSKIMPTIRQGSKDCTGGVSYAVTVLQRH
-312 DLYEKLNEAVVKFN
+312 LGLKVDGIFGTGTKAKLVEWQKAHG
-326 SDMYLAEVFPED
+326 LAAD
-338 HTIWCKKF
+338 
-346 GRCMNDLDY
+346 
-355 IMFSYTV
+355 
-362 EGNDVSLGEPQNIT
+362 
-376 LTVSISDVNT
+376 
-386 KIAELNNTIASL
+386 
-398 NTELQSVKEEVA
+398 
-410 SLTPYKD
+410 
-417 QAEKAEAEKAAAELA
+417 
-432 QKKEDLRQ
+432 
-440 YAISSK
+440 
-446 MITEAEV
+446 
-453 SEGGDYASLIENL
+453 
-466 DETGIKSVIAERCV
+466 GICGMA
-480 EAAKKAP
+480 
-487 AEKKIET
+487 T
-494 SEVHKPES
+494 
-502 IKLNLNETKY
+502 
-512 DANASDVKSIMRKVI
+512 
-527 WGE
+527 WGSF

>member
-28 VICDFSVNGNQVA
+28 IICDFSVNGNQVA
-41 LNRDTI
+41 LNRETI

-83 KDSEGNEY
+83 KDADGNEY

-99 AFGCFQSVGIEKID
+99 AFGSFQSVGIEKID

-227 LELNKDKETQTAQ
+227 LELNKDKETQAAQ
-240 VEPTEPE
+240 VENQTETE
-247 QAEQTPAGEPDAAPA
+247 QAEQTTTEST

-285 TEPETG
+285 TEPETST
-291 AEPAGEPEPEST
+291 EPAGEPEPEST
-303 HETSSLTGH
+303 TETSSLTGR
-312 DLYEKLNEAVVKFN
+312 DLYMKLEDAVSKIS
-326 SDMYLAEVFPED
+326 SDYYMTDMFPED
-338 HTIWCKKF
+338 HTIWCKKW
-346 GRCMNDLDY
+346 GYMNELDY
-355 IMFSYTV
+355 IMFPYTV
-362 EGNDVSLGEPQNIT
+362 EGDEVSLGEPQNIT
-376 LTVSISDVNT
+376 LTVSVSQVNT
-386 KIAELNNTIASL
+386 KIDELNKTVASL
-398 NTELQSVKEEVA
+398 NTELQSAKDEIAELTSYKE
-410 SLTPYKD
+410 
-417 QAEKAEAEKAAAELA
+417 QAEKAAAEKAEAELA
-432 QKKEDLRQ
+432 QKKENLRQ

-446 MITEAEV
+446 MITEAELTG
-453 SEGGDYASLIENL
+453 EGEFASMIENL
-466 DETGIKSVIAERCV
+466 DEAGINGVIASRCV
-480 EAAKKAP
+480 EAAKNAKP
-487 AEKKIET
+487 AEKNIET

-512 DANASDVKSIMRKVI
+512 NTTNANKRDAWREYLGK
-527 WGE
+527 

>member
-21 DHYLAKF
+21 DHYLANF

-83 KDSEGNEY
+83 KDDDGNEY

-99 AFGCFQSVGIEKID
+99 AFGSFQSVGIEKID

-145 TSWEIDV
+145 TSWEINV

-205 NAYIEDTKEISNIES
+205 NAYIEDTKEISNIEF

-240 VEPTEPE
+240 VENPTETE
-247 QAEQTPAGEPDAAPA
+247 QAEQTATEST
-262 TEPTTPAEPDVQTS
+262 TEPTTSAEPDVQTS

-291 AEPAGEPEPEST
+291 TEPAGEPEPT
-303 HETSSLTGH
+303 PETSSLTGR
-312 DLYEKLNEAVVKFN
+312 DLYIKLEDAVSKIS
-326 SDMYLAEVFPED
+326 SDYYMTDVFPED
-338 HTIWCKKF
+338 HTIWCKKW
-346 GRCMNDLDY
+346 GYMNELDY
-355 IMFSYTV
+355 IMFPYTV
-362 EGNDVSLGEPQNIT
+362 ESDEVSLGEPQNIT
-376 LTVSISDVNT
+376 LTVSISQVNT
-386 KIAELNNTIASL
+386 KIAELNSTIASL
-398 NTELQSVKEEVA
+398 NTELQSAKEEVA

-440 YAISSK
+440 YALSSK

-453 SEGGDYASLIENL
+453 SEGGNYASLIDNL

-512 DANASDVKSIMRKVI
+512 NTTSANKRDAWREYLGK
-527 WGE
+527 

>member
-83 KDSEGNEY
+83 KDDDGNEY

-99 AFGCFQSVGIEKID
+99 AFGSFQSVGIEKID

-145 TSWEIDV
+145 TSWEINV

-205 NAYIEDTKEISNIES
+205 NAYIEDTKEISNIEF

-227 LELNKDKETQTAQ
+227 LEPNKDKETQTAQ

-247 QAEQTPAGEPDAAPA
+247 QAEKAA
-262 TEPTTPAEPDVQTS
+262 TESTTKPTTPAEPVIQTS
-276 EEGGETPPP
+276 EEGGEAPPP

-291 AEPAGEPEPEST
+291 TEPAGDTEPAPEI
-303 HETSSLTGH
+303 SSLTGR
-312 DLYEKLNEAVVKFN
+312 DLYMKLKDAVSKIS
-326 SDMYLAEVFPED
+326 SDYYMTDMFPED
-338 HTIWCKKF
+338 HTIWCKKW
-346 GRCMNDLDY
+346 GYMNELDY
-355 IMFSYTV
+355 IMFPYTV
-362 EGNDVSLGEPQNIT
+362 EGDEVSLGEPQNIT
-376 LTVSISDVNT
+376 LTVSISQVNT
-386 KIAELNNTIASL
+386 KIVELNGTIASL
-398 NTELQSVKEEVA
+398 NTELQSAKEEVA

-432 QKKEDLRQ
+432 QKKENLRQ
-440 YAISSK
+440 YALSSK

-453 SEGGDYASLIENL
+453 SEGGNYASLIENL

-480 EAAKKAP
+480 EAAKKAHT
-487 AEKKIET
+487 EKKIET

-512 DANASDVKSIMRKVI
+512 NTTNANKRDAWREYLGK
-527 WGE
+527 

>member
-41 LNRDTI
+41 LNRETI
-47 ESWMSTLVGN
+47 ESWMNTLVGN

-83 KDSEGNEY
+83 KDDDGNEY

-99 AFGCFQSVGIEKID
+99 AFGSFQSVGIEKID

-227 LELNKDKETQTAQ
+227 LELNKDKEIQIAQ
-240 VEPTEPE
+240 VENPTETE
-247 QAEQTPAGEPDAAPA
+247 QAEQTATEST

-285 TEPETG
+285 TEPETST
-291 AEPAGEPEPEST
+291 EPAGEPEPEST
-303 HETSSLTGH
+303 TETSSLTGR
-312 DLYEKLNEAVVKFN
+312 DLYMKLEDAVSKIS
-326 SDMYLAEVFPED
+326 SDYYMTDMFPED
-338 HTIWCKKF
+338 HTIWCKKW
-346 GRCMNDLDY
+346 GYMNELDY
-355 IMFSYTV
+355 IMFPYTV
-362 EGNDVSLGEPQNIT
+362 EGDEVSLGEPQNIT
-376 LTVSISDVNT
+376 LTVSVSQVNT
-386 KIAELNNTIASL
+386 KIDELNKTVASL
-398 NTELQSVKEEVA
+398 NTELQSAKDEIAE
-410 SLTPYKD
+410 LTPYKE
-417 QAEKAEAEKAAAELA
+417 QAEKAAAEKAEAELA
-432 QKKEDLRQ
+432 QKKENLRQ

-446 MITEAEV
+446 MITEDELTG
-453 SEGGDYASLIENL
+453 EGEFASMIENL
-466 DETGIKSVIAERCV
+466 DEAGINGVIASRCV
-480 EAAKKAP
+480 EAAKNAKP
-487 AEKKIET
+487 AEKNIET

-512 DANASDVKSIMRKVI
+512 NTTNANKRDAWREYLGK
-527 WGE
+527 

>member
-41 LNRDTI
+41 LNRETI
-47 ESWMSTLVGN
+47 ERWMSTLVGN

-83 KDSEGNEY
+83 KDADGNEY

-99 AFGCFQSVGIEKID
+99 AFGSFQSVGIEKID

-227 LELNKDKETQTAQ
+227 LKLNKDKETQTAQ
-240 VEPTEPE
+240 VENPTETE
-247 QAEQTPAGEPDAAPA
+247 QAEQTATEST

-285 TEPETG
+285 TEPETST
-291 AEPAGEPEPEST
+291 EPAGEPAPEST
-303 HETSSLTGH
+303 TETSSLTGR
-312 DLYEKLNEAVVKFN
+312 DLYMKLEDAVSKIS
-326 SDMYLAEVFPED
+326 SDYYMTDMFPED
-338 HTIWCKKF
+338 HTIWCKKW
-346 GRCMNDLDY
+346 GYMNELDY
-355 IMFSYTV
+355 IMFPYTV
-362 EGNDVSLGEPQNIT
+362 EGDEVSLGEPQNIT
-376 LTVSISDVNT
+376 LTVSVSQVNT
-386 KIAELNNTIASL
+386 KIDELNKTVASL
-398 NTELQSVKEEVA
+398 NTELQSAKDEIAE
-410 SLTPYKD
+410 LTPYKE
-417 QAEKAEAEKAAAELA
+417 QVEKAAAEKAEAELA
-432 QKKEDLRQ
+432 QKKENLRQ

-446 MITEAEV
+446 MITEAELTG
-453 SEGGDYASLIENL
+453 EGEFASMIENL
-466 DETGIKSVIAERCV
+466 DEAGINGVIASRCV

-494 SEVHKPES
+494 SEVHKSES

-512 DANASDVKSIMRKVI
+512 NTTNANKRDAWREYLGK
-527 WGE
+527 

>member
-41 LNRDTI
+41 LNRETI
-47 ESWMSTLVGN
+47 ERWMSTLVGN

-83 KDSEGNEY
+83 KDADGNEY

-99 AFGCFQSVGIEKID
+99 AFGSFQSVGIEKID

-227 LELNKDKETQTAQ
+227 LKLNKDKETQTAQ
-240 VEPTEPE
+240 VENPTETE
-247 QAEQTPAGEPDAAPA
+247 QAEQTATEST

-285 TEPETG
+285 TEPETST
-291 AEPAGEPEPEST
+291 EPAGEPEPEST
-303 HETSSLTGH
+303 TETSSLTGR
-312 DLYEKLNEAVVKFN
+312 DLYMKLEDAVSKIS
-326 SDMYLAEVFPED
+326 SDYYMTDMFPED
-338 HTIWCKKF
+338 HTIWCKKW
-346 GRCMNDLDY
+346 GYMNELDY
-355 IMFSYTV
+355 IMFPYTV
-362 EGNDVSLGEPQNIT
+362 EGDEVSLGEPQNIT
-376 LTVSISDVNT
+376 LTVSVFQVNT
-386 KIAELNNTIASL
+386 KIDELNKTVASL
-398 NTELQSVKEEVA
+398 NTELQSAKDEIAE
-410 SLTPYKD
+410 LTPYKE
-417 QAEKAEAEKAAAELA
+417 QAEKAAAEKAEAELA
-432 QKKEDLRQ
+432 QKKENLRQ

-446 MITEAEV
+446 MITEAELTG
-453 SEGGDYASLIENL
+453 EGEFASMIENL
-466 DETGIKSVIAERCV
+466 DEAGINGVIASRCV

-494 SEVHKPES
+494 SEVHKSES

-512 DANASDVKSIMRKVI
+512 NTTNANKRDAWREYLGK
-527 WGE
+527 

>member
-83 KDSEGNEY
+83 KDNDGNEY

-99 AFGCFQSVGIEKID
+99 AFGSFQSVGIEKID

-240 VEPTEPE
+240 VENPTETE
-247 QAEQTPAGEPDAAPA
+247 QAKQTA
-262 TEPTTPAEPDVQTS
+262 TESTT
-276 EEGGETPPP
+276 
-285 TEPETG
+285 
-291 AEPAGEPEPEST
+291 
-303 HETSSLTGH
+303 ETSSLTGH

-362 EGNDVSLGEPQNIT
+362 EGNEVSLGEPQRIT

-398 NTELQSVKEEVA
+398 NTELQSAKEEVA

-440 YAISSK
+440 YALSSK

-453 SEGGDYASLIENL
+453 SDGGNYASLIENL
-466 DETGIKSVIAERCV
+466 DETGIKNVIAERCV

-494 SEVHKPES
+494 SEVHKSES

-512 DANASDVKSIMRKVI
+512 NTTNANKRDAWREYLGK
-527 WGE
+527 

>member
-41 LNRDTI
+41 LNRETI
-47 ESWMSTLVGN
+47 ERWMSTLVGN

-83 KDSEGNEY
+83 KDADGNEY

-99 AFGCFQSVGIEKID
+99 AFGSFQSVGIEKID

-227 LELNKDKETQTAQ
+227 LKLNKDKETQTAQ
-240 VEPTEPE
+240 VENPTETE
-247 QAEQTPAGEPDAAPA
+247 QAEQTATEST

-285 TEPETG
+285 TEPETST
-291 AEPAGEPEPEST
+291 EPAGEPEPEST
-303 HETSSLTGH
+303 TETSSLTGR
-312 DLYEKLNEAVVKFN
+312 DLYMKLEDAVSKIS
-326 SDMYLAEVFPED
+326 SDYYMTDMFPED
-338 HTIWCKKF
+338 HTIWCKKW
-346 GRCMNDLDY
+346 GYMNELDY
-355 IMFSYTV
+355 IMFPYTV
-362 EGNDVSLGEPQNIT
+362 EGDEVSLGEPQNIT
-376 LTVSISDVNT
+376 LTVSISQVNT
-386 KIAELNNTIASL
+386 KIDELNKTVASL
-398 NTELQSVKEEVA
+398 NTELQSAKDEIAE
-410 SLTPYKD
+410 LTPYKE
-417 QAEKAEAEKAAAELA
+417 QAEKAAAEKAEAELA
-432 QKKEDLRQ
+432 QKKENLRQ

-446 MITEAEV
+446 MITDAELTG
-453 SEGGDYASLIENL
+453 EGEFASMIENL
-466 DETGIKSVIAERCV
+466 DEAGINGVIASRCV

-494 SEVHKPES
+494 SEVHKSES

-512 DANASDVKSIMRKVI
+512 NTTNANKRDAWREYLGK
-527 WGE
+527 